1 MKSIFFFLLGLAAM
15 SSAAALHP
23 TDSRLVDIPE
33 HAHSAAHSQPSLQ
46 PRQDYDDWHEDP
58 SIHHRFTKQDA
69 KNCHEPCQI
78 SHSSSARPPLF
89 LAPIT
94 LGYACIV

>member
-1 MKSIFFFLLGLAAM
+1 MKSIFFLLGLAAM

-23 TDSRLVDIPE
+23 TDSQFVDIPE
-33 HAHSAAHSQPSLQ
+33 HALSAAHSQPSLQ

-69 KNCHEPCQI
+69 KNCHEPCQVSYHHQLRI
-78 SHSSSARPPLF
+78 WE
-89 LAPIT
+89 
-94 LGYACIV
+94 CICL